1 MPDRPRI
8 PSRGSGPIPGRRI
21 LFVLPVFAST
31 ATAVAQSG
39 GTGGSG
45 ADSGALLIFALAAA
59 LLLIALFGCAML
71 CRRRR
76 AQSDQEG
83 LLSHRV
89 DALQEQLI
97 EREKLAS
104 LGQLTA
110 GIAHEIKNPLNFV
123 TNFSDL
129 SIELIEELRGTK
141 SEEEREDIL
150 AALAQNLEKISE
162 HGHRADEIVR
172 SMMLHARGGNT
183 ARETADLNRLISE
196 SAHLAYH
203 AMRAQQDGFNC
214 TIDLELDGQLPHPAI
229 VRPDIGR
236 VLLNILQ
243 NAMQAVHARTRAG
256 EPGYEPRVAVTS
268 EAAGDRVRVRIRDN
282 GPGIPEAIR
291 ARIFE
296 PFFTTKGV
304 DKGTGLGL
312 AIARDIITVAH
323 EGSIH
328 FEAVADGGTE
338 FVIELPVQ
346 AGRPTSAGGMA

>member
-1 MPDRPRI
+1 MPA
-8 PSRGSGPIPGRRI
+8 
-21 LFVLPVFAST
+21 FAST
-31 ATAVAQSG
+31 ATAAAQSG
-39 GTGGSG
+39 GNNGSSGGIG
-45 ADSGALLIFALAAA
+45 GLLLFAVASA
-59 LLLIALFGCAML
+59 LLLLAIIGCAVM

-89 DALQEQLI
+89 DALQQQLI

-129 SIELIEELRGTK
+129 SIELIEELRGTT
-141 SEEEREDIL
+141 SEGEREDIL

-183 ARETADLNRLISE
+183 ARERADLNRLISE

-214 TIDLELDGQLPHPAI
+214 TIDLELDEQLPQPAI
-229 VRPDIGR
+229 VRQDIGR

-268 EAAGDRVRVRIRDN
+268 EHAGDRVRVRIRDN
-282 GPGIPEAIR
+282 GPGIPESIR
-291 ARIFE
+291 AQIFE

-312 AIARDIITVAH
+312 AIARDIITAEH

-328 FEAVADGGTE
+328 FEDAAEGGTE
-338 FVIELPVQ
+338 FVIELPVR
-346 AGRPTSAGGMA
+346 AGSPAEPPVGEMP